1 MNKYCNQ
8 NMYRH
13 LCIRTYVFASYIM
26 ETLIHSVD
34 SMVKVIE
41 VTVGNEDEVPVINLK
56 TDYSD

>member
-1 MNKYCNQ
+1 
-8 NMYRH
+8 
-13 LCIRTYVFASYIM
+13 M